1 MAINR
6 KTNKLPGRRAA
17 GLLATA
23 LMLAAAAPAMGS
35 ACLGMQVHAH
45 RGAASAPENSLSA
58 LRAAYE
64 AGADGV
70 ETDLQ
75 MLGDQRWV
83 VHHDLN
89 TGRVV
94 QAGAPRPVRQL
105 ASADWS
111 AARMKLRGVLTD
123 EAPPFAVDLADLAA
137 DYPQQTLNAEIKD
150 LAPCGQVQA
159 LVGQLRSAMS
169 HGNWFMT
176 SGAAGNLRCARQAD
190 SAGYLGLVVFDGR
203 NAEAAGANG
212 LTRLIASKAK
222 APKLDQA
229 WLARVK
235 QDIGM
240 PVGVHVDARTLDA
253 NPALLSDAAL
263 MKMPVFV
270 YAVDGDAALAAAL
283 QRSRQHSG
291 RWPSGVIVDES
302 AAGFCA
308 RLR

>member
-1 MAINR
+1 MAITR
-6 KTNKLPGRRAA
+6 KKNKAAA
-17 GLLATA
+17 GSLLAAA
-23 LMLAAAAPAMGS
+23 LMLAAQATGA

-58 LRAAYE
+58 LRAAYDG
-64 AGADGV
+64 GADGV

-83 VHHDLN
+83 VHHDIN

-94 QAGAPRPVRQL
+94 QAGAPRQVRQL
-105 ASADWS
+105 TSADWS
-111 AARMKLRGVLTD
+111 AARMKLRGALTG
-123 EAPPFAVDLADLAA
+123 EAPPFASDLADLASG
-137 DYPQQTLNAEIKD
+137 YPQQTLNAEIKD
-150 LAPCGQVQA
+150 LAPSCSQVQA
-159 LVGQLRSAMS
+159 LVGQLHSELG

-190 SAGYLGLVVFDGR
+190 SAGYLGLIVFDGR

-222 APKLDQA
+222 APRLDQA

-235 QDIGM
+235 QDIGV

-253 NPALLSDAAL
+253 NPALLPDAAL

-270 YAVDGDAALAAAL
+270 YAVDGDGALAAAL
-283 QRSRQHSG
+283 QRARQRSG

-302 AAGFCA
+302 AGFCA
-308 RLR
+308 RLQ